1 MDVSAFRHQASI
13 TINRSPDEVYDVVS
27 DITRMGELSPVCV
40 GGEWDD
46 PTAARTKGARFVG
59 HNAIGDFTWQT
70 YCTVVTAEPG
80 REFAFVNRGQHDGE
94 VPLVR
99 WGFVLEPD
107 GDGTRVTET
116 WEVLP
121 GYPVYLRDEQAL
133 GDDELMARIEGMG
146 QLARDGI
153 PATLANLKRVV
164 EG

>member
-27 DITRMGELSPVCV
+27 D
-40 GGEWDD
+40 
-46 PTAARTKGARFVG
+46 
-59 HNAIGDFTWQT
+59 
-70 YCTVVTAEPG
+70 
-80 REFAFVNRGQHDGE
+80 
-94 VPLVR
+94 
-99 WGFVLEPD
+99 VLEPD